1 MRAYTQN
8 TSNSNKIA
16 PPESRPAAWGTVR
29 NAHAHGGGYTTGALA
44 YALEWRGAR
53 IIVAGRVRH
62 VQGRRAPRGLHP

>member
-16 PPESRPAAWGTVR
+16 TPESRPSAWGTVR
-29 NAHAHGGGYTTGALA
+29 NANAHIGGYTVGALA
-44 YALEWRGAR
+44 YALEGCGAR

-62 VQGRRAPRGLHP
+62 GRGQGRGAA